1 MQKALESI
9 FGPEIL
15 GLVGFAVMLL
25 IFVPKV
31 VRHYRGVR
39 SHKKDPANKRTPV
52 LGLRAMTADPTE
64 SAASID
70 VHPDHG
76 EALAFLRTDYKAI
89 LFESIL
95 WIVPLIAVFIAV
107 PAGQRSLLTVLL
119 VPTGI
124 FAFIGL
130 YHLIHLGDQVIFY
143 RTGAILRHKLHKTM
157 LDYNAICEITE
168 RKPLFPWMAP
178 SYILHLED
186 DNIIDLDGTNYID
199 GRKQLK
205 RLLHSLDARVI
216 RSAADETKRMG

>member
-1 MQKALESI
+1 MQKALESF

-15 GLVGFAVMLL
+15 GLVGFAIMLL
-25 IFVPKV
+25 IFIPKV

-39 SHKKDPANKRTPV
+39 SYKKDPSNNRPQIF
-52 LGLRAMTADPTE
+52 GLRAMTAEPAET
-64 SAASID
+64 AASID
-70 VHPDHG
+70 PHPDHG
-76 EALAFLRTDYKAI
+76 DAIAFLHTDYKAI
-89 LFESIL
+89 IFESIL
-95 WIVPLIAVFIAV
+95 WIVPIIVVLATV

-130 YHLIHLGDQVIFY
+130 FNLIHLRDSVIFY
-143 RTGAILRHKLHKTM
+143 KTGAILRHKLHKRI
-157 LDYNAICEITE
+157 LDYNTICEITE

-186 DNIIDLDGTNYID
+186 DKIIDLDGTNYVD

-205 RLLHSLDARVI
+205 RLLNSLDARVI

>member
-25 IFVPKV
+25 IFIPKV
-31 VRHYRGVR
+31 VRHYRGVH
-39 SHKKDPANKRTPV
+39 SHKKDPANKRPQV
-52 LGLRAMTADPTE
+52 LGLRAMKAEPSSE
-64 SAASID
+64 AALMD
-70 VHPDHG
+70 EHPDHG
-76 EALAFLRTDYKAI
+76 NALAILRTDYKAI
-89 LFESIL
+89 LFESLL
-95 WIVPLIAVFIAV
+95 WIVPLIVVLFAV
-107 PAGQRSLLTVLL
+107 PSGQRSLLTVLL

-124 FAFIGL
+124 FACIGL
-130 YHLIHLGDQVIFY
+130 YHLLHLGDRIIFY
-143 RTGAILRHKLHKTM
+143 RTGAIMHHKLQKKM

-186 DNIIDLDGTNYID
+186 DKIIDLDGTNYID
-199 GRKQLK
+199 GRNQLK
-205 RLLHSLDARVI
+205 RLLDSLDARII